1 MLSNQKQIIEQ
12 AKFTYSP
19 LGKAFK
25 EQMKTTTG
33 QGEKQ
38 VDALKTLK
46 PIKSSKSDDN
56 EKLLKYKE
64 IFDKLSNERIGE
76 IYNIAKQIDFNNLT
90 YYFKNYLTINF
101 VGFRGPMYTYNNIK
115 NGNTS
120 IEKIEEDQEYFKSNL
135 SEITKGNTKYK
146 SKVQLNTKENIK
158 NVYKSR
164 EKVIKL
170 CNDYAEIRSEAM

>member
-25 EQMKTTTG
+25 EQIKTTKD

-64 IFDKLSNERIGE
+64 IFDKLSSERIGE
-76 IYNIAKQIDFNNLT
+76 ICNIAKQIDFNNLT

-120 IEKIEEDQEYFKSNL
+120 IEKIEEDQEYFK
-135 SEITKGNTKYK
+135 
-146 SKVQLNTKENIK
+146 
-158 NVYKSR
+158 
-164 EKVIKL
+164 
-170 CNDYAEIRSEAM
+170 